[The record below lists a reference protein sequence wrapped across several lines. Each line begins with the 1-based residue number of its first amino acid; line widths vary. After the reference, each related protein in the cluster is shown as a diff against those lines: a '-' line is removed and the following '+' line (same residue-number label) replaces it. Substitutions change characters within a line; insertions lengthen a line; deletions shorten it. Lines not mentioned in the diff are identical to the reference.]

1 MKKNFEAVFLSPIA
15 FVVLSKE
22 VRAAQKQTQRRI
34 MEKKQQLTEAQ
45 RLQQVDAAEREKH
58 NQLIGQ
64 LKAAEARN
72 RLRVMRT
79 SFLK

>member
-1 MKKNFEAVFLSPIA
+1 M
-15 FVVLSKE
+15 
-22 VRAAQKQTQRRI
+22 RAAQKQTQRRI
-34 MEKKQQLTEAQ
+34 QAKKQQLTEAQ

-72 RLRVMRT
+72 RLRIMRT
-79 SFLK
+79 TFLGSVETLEWGSAEQGATSYR